1 MGVILFS
8 TESFLEMIGEIKEFV
23 FGILSRQKLDAERQ
37 IVLIFAGGKGDAG
50 QASQVGGGGVDVSQI
65 HRQGV
70 VAVLA
75 EFESGGGRGGRE
87 KGINFP
93 ESLVEILADKR
104 PDFHGL
110 EVIGIIIAGREG
122 VGTDHNA
129 PLGLVTETSA
139 SITIT
144 EAVIAGQV
152 TTDL

>member
-37 IVLIFAGGKGDAG
+37 IVLIFAGREGDAG
-50 QASQVGGGGVDVSQI
+50 QASQVGGDGVDVSQI

-70 VAVLA
+70 GCILA

-110 EVIGIIIAGREG
+110 EVIGIIIAG
-122 VGTDHNA
+122 
-129 PLGLVTETSA
+129 
-139 SITIT
+139 
-144 EAVIAGQV
+144 
-152 TTDL
+152 